1 MSSTFTIDR
10 AIQDKNLLGA
20 ALGDPTTWAMWLV
33 VLKAVFGQ
41 ELNRSER
48 RAFASVAG
56 GRKPPQQMVR
66 EFWAII
72 GRRAGKS
79 RIAAALAVYV
89 AAFMPHKLAPGE
101 RGMVLVLAA
110 STEQAKATFSY
121 ALAFMR
127 ESPVLRREVVE
138 ATRSEIRLRN
148 GVIIAIHP
156 KFVPHHPRPHGAGMY
171 I

>member
-1 MSSTFTIDR
+1 MSKTFTIDR

-41 ELNRSER
+41 QLNRSER
-48 RAFASVAG
+48 RAFSSVAG

-89 AAFMPHKLAPGE
+89 AAFVPHKLAPGE

-110 STEQAKATFSY
+110 STEHLPSCVRAPCCAVK
-121 ALAFMR
+121 
-127 ESPVLRREVVE
+127 
-138 ATRSEIRLRN
+138 
-148 GVIIAIHP
+148 
-156 KFVPHHPRPHGAGMY
+156 
-171 I
+171 